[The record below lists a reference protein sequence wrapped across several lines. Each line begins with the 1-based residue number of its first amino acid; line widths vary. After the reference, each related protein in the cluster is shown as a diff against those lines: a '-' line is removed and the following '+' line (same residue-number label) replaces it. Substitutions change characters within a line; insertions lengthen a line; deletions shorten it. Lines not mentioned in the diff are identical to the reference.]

1 MHRIFNDRLTA
12 EPVYE
17 LKMGFSL
24 HSHLCAE
31 QATGLR
37 QRVGEMR
44 EPPLGMDAVPCEA
57 LERLFDEIANAP
69 DTEDLLRGLYL
80 VAVPQLR
87 LEMEKY
93 RVDTHPLAD
102 ALTRR
107 LLRTALLDMTDI
119 EDYGKQVQSAYG
131 LEETEWPRGL
141 GKALKGELIERQ
153 FSGEPRPFDGV
164 PQCDAR
170 FPDPYNM
177 GVNAEVFCM
186 TKPRRWNLRP

>member
-1 MHRIFNDRLTA
+1 MEEALGDGLSVEKCVKRLKRMHYSLKRLHRIFNDRLTA

-31 QATGLR
+31 QATVLR

-44 EPPLGMDAVPCEA
+44 EPPLGMDVVPCEA

-93 RVDTHPLAD
+93 
-102 ALTRR
+102 
-107 LLRTALLDMTDI
+107 
-119 EDYGKQVQSAYG
+119 
-131 LEETEWPRGL
+131 
-141 GKALKGELIERQ
+141 
-153 FSGEPRPFDGV
+153 
-164 PQCDAR
+164 
-170 FPDPYNM
+170 
-177 GVNAEVFCM
+177 
-186 TKPRRWNLRP
+186 